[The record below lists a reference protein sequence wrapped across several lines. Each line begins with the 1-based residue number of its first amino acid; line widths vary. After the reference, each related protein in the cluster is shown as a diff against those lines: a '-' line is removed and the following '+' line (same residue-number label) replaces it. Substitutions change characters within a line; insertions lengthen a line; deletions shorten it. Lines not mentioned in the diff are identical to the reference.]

1 MANFNLN
8 KVILGGRL
16 TADPE
21 LKTTPSGI
29 SVCSFCVA
37 VNRDYKGPDG
47 KYQADFINVTAWRGT
62 AEFVSRYF
70 RKASS
75 ICVVGSIQT
84 RTWVDQAGQKRFGVD
99 IVAEEARFVDALK
112 DAPEALRRTDAV
124 VLGTCP
130 EGNFRVD
137 QEEDAGDEIPG
148 DGQKAKAPPRAFS
161 TPGARKEFDKLD
173 DEEDLP
179 F

>member
-1 MANFNLN
+1 MANFNFN

-75 ICVVGSIQT
+75 ICVIGSIQT

-112 DAPEALRRTDAV
+112 DAPEALR
-124 VLGTCP
+124 L
-130 EGNFRVD
+130 E
-137 QEEDAGDEIPG
+137 QEEDVGDEIPG

-161 TPGARKEFDKLD
+161 TPGARKEFDKLG

>member
-1 MANFNLN
+1 MANFNFN

-62 AEFVSRYF
+62 AEFISRYF

-84 RTWVDQAGQKRFGVD
+84 RTWVDQAGQKRFGID
-99 IVAEEARFVDALK
+99 IVVEEARFVDALK
-112 DAPEALRRTDAV
+112 DAPEALR
-124 VLGTCP
+124 L
-130 EGNFRVD
+130 E
-137 QEEDAGDEIPG
+137 QEEDVGDEIPG